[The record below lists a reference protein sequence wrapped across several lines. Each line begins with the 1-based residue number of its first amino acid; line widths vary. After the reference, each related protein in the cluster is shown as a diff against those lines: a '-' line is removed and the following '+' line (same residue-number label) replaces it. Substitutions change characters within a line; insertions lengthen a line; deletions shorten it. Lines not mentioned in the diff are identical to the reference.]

1 MDQLLINYRSF
12 KDVLRA
18 LNAYLP
24 NAALPLPDEL
34 TEVIDA
40 YLEKHD
46 EDGASEPLQ
55 EELLSIWE
63 KSIKENTG
71 LYAPWLAV
79 LRRLLPAL
87 RDPTYL
93 VQWWDQMTD
102 PVLSHLAED
111 RSIAKEAWANTLA
124 VLAYDG
130 EVQEGQEEGA
140 SEIATRLLKIWMEK
154 SHFAGHEEDP
164 TGPLKAKLI
173 HGGLLKYGK
182 KRPKV
187 CDSRRL
193 SPFQWF

>member
-1 MDQLLINYRSF
+1 
-12 KDVLRA
+12 
-18 LNAYLP
+18 
-24 NAALPLPDEL
+24 
-34 TEVIDA
+34 
-40 YLEKHD
+40 
-46 EDGASEPLQ
+46 
-55 EELLSIWE
+55 
-63 KSIKENTG
+63 
-71 LYAPWLAV
+71 
-79 LRRLLPAL
+79 
-87 RDPTYL
+87 
-93 VQWWDQMTD
+93 MTD

-154 SHFAGHEEDP
+154 SQFAGHEEDP